1 MSKIMDDLVK
11 EYEKSGCDVILD
23 TRTDSSGMN
32 RFDRQAT
39 LLSIVKDAGEKGV
52 MKKDIVPLWNSKEL
66 LQNDA
71 NALIDKG
78 IIRKTGNTKGVT
90 YFYIDRAEKLKDKS
104 DTNFSKGKNS
114 EGYYDPTA
122 SAAIRE
128 VDKMNLNLAPGSI
141 VEHRTANGD
150 TYDFLVLNS
159 YGDNATGFRLCEAWT
174 GASESPYSLK
184 VGSLF
189 KDYFIDISRL
199 STVPIRFLSASN
211 EVLATP
217 LKNVKDKLAEYLKLE
232 GARVEVEKIVEKVV
246 EKEVPVEVKSESDD
260 VVVLRQMLE
269 IYQAKIEVYREAF
282 AAFGNNKGGN

>member
-1 MSKIMDDLVK
+1 MSKIMDDLVR
-11 EYEKSGCDVILD
+11 EYEKSGCSVILD

-39 LLSIVKDAGEKGV
+39 LLSIVKEAGEKGV

-90 YFYIDRAEKLKDKS
+90 YFYIDRAANLTDKS
-104 DTNFSKGKNS
+104 DRNLVKGRNS
-114 EGYYDPTA
+114 EGYSDPTA

-128 VDKMNLNLAPGSI
+128 VDKMNLSLAPGSI

-159 YGDNATGFRLCEAWT
+159 YGDNATGFRLCETWA
-174 GASESPYSLK
+174 GSSESPYSMK
-184 VGSLF
+184 VGSLL

-232 GARVEVEKIVEKVV
+232 GNMVEVEKIVGKVV
-246 EKEVPVEVKSESDD
+246 EKEVPVEVKTESDD

-269 IYQAKIEVYREAF
+269 ICQAKIEVYKEAF

>member
-1 MSKIMDDLVK
+1 MAGIK
-11 EYEKSGCDVILD
+11 
-23 TRTDSSGMN
+23 TDANGMT

-39 LLSIVKDAGEKGV
+39 LVSIIKDAGHVGV
-52 MKKDIVPLWNSKEL
+52 KKKDLLQLWSSKEL
-66 LQNDA
+66 LQADA

-78 IIRKTGNTKGVT
+78 VMRKEGGTKGVT
-90 YFYIDRAEKLKDKS
+90 YFYVDRTKDLDRSDRNLEKGRN
-104 DTNFSKGKNS
+104 T
-114 EGYYDPTA
+114 EGYSDSTA
-122 SAAIRE
+122 SIAIRE
-128 VDKMNLNLAPGSI
+128 VDKMNLSLAPGSI
-141 VEHRTANGD
+141 VEHRTSNGD

-159 YGDNATGFRLCEAWT
+159 YGDNATGFRLCEAWA
-174 GASESPYSLK
+174 GSSESPYSLK
-184 VGSLF
+184 VGSLL